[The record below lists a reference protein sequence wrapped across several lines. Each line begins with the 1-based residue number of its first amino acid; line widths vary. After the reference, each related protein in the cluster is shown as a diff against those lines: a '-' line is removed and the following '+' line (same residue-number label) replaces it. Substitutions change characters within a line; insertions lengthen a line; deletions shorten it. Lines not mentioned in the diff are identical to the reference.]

1 MKNEQLNRIL
11 RLVDKTGDKFIVLDK
26 ETDRAFAILD
36 LEDYELMHD
45 DAYDFEPD
53 FDNEDDLDDSDEGT
67 DPLTGLSE
75 DELFEKIDDDIT
87 RWKQANGINDDY
99 GKDFEDYGKVEEPE
113 EIKTGD
119 LPVDDIENLAKN
131 NGKNEE
137 IKVVELAD
145 VRDES
150 LPLVDNIIG
159 EESLDDLPEDD
170 AEEDKFYIE
179 PLE

>member
-11 RLVDKTGDKFIVLDK
+11 KLVDKTGDKFIVLDK

-53 FDNEDDLDDSDEGT
+53 FDDEDDEDEGT

-75 DELFEKIDDDIT
+75 EELFEKIDDDIT
-87 RWKQANGINDDY
+87 RWKQANGIHNDY
-99 GKDFEDYGKVEEPE
+99 GKDFEDHNKEVEPE
-113 EIKTGD
+113 EIKDGI
-119 LPVDDIENLAKN
+119 LPVADMENLPKN
-131 NGKNEE
+131 SEKSEE
-137 IKVVELAD
+137 IKIEELTEI
-145 VRDES
+145 RDES
-150 LPLVDNIIG
+150 LPLVDNIID
-159 EESLDDLPEDD
+159 EEPLDDLPEDD
-170 AEEDKFYIE
+170 VEEDKFYIE